1 MPHFCFLK
9 KMITDKKKKDILYC
23 YKLREKLSKCLKENE
38 GNVLY
43 CNDLKIEYEYCL
55 SYIGKQFIK
64 S

>member
-23 YKLREKLSKCLKENE
+23 YKLREELSDCLKKNE

-43 CNDLKIEYEYCL
+43 CNDLKMEYEYCL